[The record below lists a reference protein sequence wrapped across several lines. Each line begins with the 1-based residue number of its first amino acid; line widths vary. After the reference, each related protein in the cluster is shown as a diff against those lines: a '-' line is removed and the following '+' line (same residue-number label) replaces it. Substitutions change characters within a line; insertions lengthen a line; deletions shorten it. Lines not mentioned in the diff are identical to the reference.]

1 MLAFQEG
8 FCCMELVNPDIK
20 LWDMLDTAL
29 VKE

>member
-8 FCCMELVNPDIK
+8 FFCMVLVNLDIK
-20 LWDMLDTAL
+20 LWDILDTAV